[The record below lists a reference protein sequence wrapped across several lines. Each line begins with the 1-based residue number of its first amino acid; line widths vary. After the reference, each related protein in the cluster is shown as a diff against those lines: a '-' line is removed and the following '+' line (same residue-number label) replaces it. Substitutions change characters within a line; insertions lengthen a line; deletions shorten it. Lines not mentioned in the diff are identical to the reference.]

1 MRILDQD
8 ADKSINQITLYLTVL
23 EAQELRD
30 SIDSLLQNE
39 THHHEHIS
47 SEDYKKEITMTIY
60 DRLPLDSFDERSKK
74 IVLSHI

>member
-39 THHHEHIS
+39 THHYEHIS
-47 SEDYKKEITMTIY
+47 SDDYKKEITMTIY
-60 DRLPLDSFDERSKK
+60 DRLQLDSFDERSKK
-74 IVLSHI
+74 IVLSDI